1 MEKLSST
8 KLVPGAKKGW
18 KLLFQVIQLDIVFGF
33 KYNSMDCIVHGV
45 AKSQIRLN
53 NSSFHKP

>member
-18 KLLFQVIQLDIVFGF
+18 KLLFQVSQLDIVLGF
-33 KYNSMDCIVHGV
+33 KYNSMGRTAHGV
-45 AKSQIRLN
+45 AKSQT
-53 NSSFHKP
+53 